1 MADAYPWR
9 ADVKASDANSMNG
22 LRILVVDDHYVVRR
36 GLTQIL
42 AEHIQPIHFGEAA
55 DGADAVHQVWNS
67 PWDLVLLDI
76 NLPGRGGLDALKEM
90 KQAKPK
96 LPVIVVSM
104 MDEDQFALRVL
115 KLGAFAYIR
124 KDSAGTDLI
133 AAVQAALN
141 GQPYIT
147 PTIRA
152 KLALHL
158 QSDRNRQPHESLS
171 DREYQVF
178 CLIGSGLS
186 VKEVAD
192 RLSLSVK
199 TVSTYRCR
207 ALQSTGLK
215 NNAQIIHYVVRHQL
229 SVAEPELVH

>member
-1 MADAYPWR
+1 VGAHAR
-9 ADVKASDANSMNG
+9 
-22 LRILVVDDHYVVRR
+22 
-36 GLTQIL
+36 
-42 AEHIQPIHFGEAA
+42 
-55 DGADAVHQVWNS
+55 DGAIGTCPDASANQTE
-67 PWDLVLLDI
+67 PCLCRARRAPL
-76 NLPGRGGLDALKEM
+76 LPGNTL
-90 KQAKPK
+90 
-96 LPVIVVSM
+96 
-104 MDEDQFALRVL
+104 
-115 KLGAFAYIR
+115 
-124 KDSAGTDLI
+124 
-133 AAVQAALN
+133 
-141 GQPYIT
+141 
-147 PTIRA
+147 
-152 KLALHL
+152 L
-158 QSDRNRQPHESLS
+158 QSALETHQLPHESLS